1 MIYVIRYHYGPF
13 ISLLIETESGV
24 RRCPRSAIPLL
35 HQTLAHSVQKGPA
48 VHLGVPSAVCLHQ
61 CVKYTTLQAPSWES
75 FNACIFIYCPE
86 CTHEVSG
93 QSNPY
98 SLLNNNNCTHSSC
111 PLSSSFWGDAMWA
124 SQAQREVPNHRGGT
138 LKIYIWE
145 CICILFPVLQR
156 EGEKPHF
163 FKVYAFLWGKQGE
176 NSRISTPWN
185 LNNYL

>member
-1 MIYVIRYHYGPF
+1 MIYVIRYYYGPF

-48 VHLGVPSAVCLHQ
+48 VHLGNPSAVCLHQ

-86 CTHEVSG
+86 CTHEVG

-98 SLLNNNNCTHSSC
+98 SLLNNNNCTHSFRAPFFLLLGCDAREPHRHKGRC
-111 PLSSSFWGDAMWA
+111 PTTGEGLWKYISGSAYAYCSLCSRERKTSF
-124 SQAQREVPNHRGGT
+124 
-138 LKIYIWE
+138 L
-145 CICILFPVLQR
+145 
-156 EGEKPHF
+156 
-163 FKVYAFLWGKQGE
+163 
-176 NSRISTPWN
+176 
-185 LNNYL
+185 